1 MFTHGSTSLQLFP
14 VVWIFLRSPWVSF
27 VTTDE
32 FSVRVTKIASG
43 IGVSWT
49 HSLPFYFSLF
59 KACVCYFSLFLK
71 DKCVLCYF
79 ERSTLKRNITYSS
92 FSFPLF
98 HKHLFFPGL
107 PRTTHLLEIS
117 CLEKVTV
124 CVIKTMFVMLLL
136 VQMNKARR
144 EVNQKNQVPTKI
156 IIMKGLQTSVIH
168 LIPGITYHWISN
180 QMRYFLK
187 NIFWSKQSPATTN
200 CRSRHSRVFL
210 VKPVLK
216 IS

>member
-1 MFTHGSTSLQLFP
+1 MFTHGSASLQLFP

-98 HKHLFFPGL
+98 HKHLFSPGL

-144 EVNQKNQVPTKI
+144 EVNQKKPSTNQDNYHERSSNVCYTLNPWD
-156 IIMKGLQTSVIH
+156 H
-168 LIPGITYHWISN
+168 IPLNIKSN
-180 QMRYFLK
+180 E
-187 NIFWSKQSPATTN
+187 IFFEKYL
-200 CRSRHSRVFL
+200 L
-210 VKPVLK
+210 VKTV
-216 IS
+216 SSNN